1 MEHKYADI
9 FIDAW
14 NTVFDSFSSKH
25 IMRASVESPKDM
37 TGHDISVLIGFVGDV
52 DEQIFMSMD
61 ASTGKSIASEMLGG
75 MEIDNVDEV
84 VFSAVGELCNM
95 VMGNACSSISL
106 ETANVDI
113 TTPIILQDDALSNLR
128 VKPLYNIAFLF
139 DDMDSI
145 DFNVAVKIA

>member
-14 NTVFDSFSSKH
+14 NTVFESFSTKH

-37 TGHDISVLIGFVGDV
+37 TGSDISVSIGLVGDV
-52 DEQIFMSMD
+52 DGQIFMSMD
-61 ASTGKSIASEMLGG
+61 ASTGISIASEMLGG
-75 MEIDNVDEV
+75 MEINEVDEV

-113 TTPIILQDDALSNLR
+113 TTPVVVHDEIMSNYR
-128 VKPLYNIAFLF
+128 IKPLYSIAFLF

-145 DFNVAVKIA
+145 DFNVAVKTA

>member
-1 MEHKYADI
+1 MEHKYAEI

-14 NTVFDSFSSKH
+14 NTVFESFSTKH
-25 IMRASVESPKDM
+25 IMRASVESPKDT
-37 TGHDISVLIGFVGDV
+37 TGSDISVTIGLVGDV
-52 DEQIFMSMD
+52 DGQIYMSMD

-75 MEIDNVDEV
+75 MEINEVDEV

-95 VMGNACSSISL
+95 VMGNACTTISL

-113 TTPIILQDDALSNLR
+113 TTPVILDEDNLSKFR
-128 VKPLYNIAFLF
+128 IKPLYNIAFLF

-145 DFNVAVKIA
+145 DFNVAVKTA

>member
-14 NTVFDSFSSKH
+14 NTVLESFSSKH
-25 IMRASVESPKDM
+25 ILSTNVETQS
-37 TGHDISVLIGFVGDV
+37 TVSIRDISVSIGLVGDV
-52 DEQIFMSMD
+52 DGQIFMSMD
-61 ASTGKSIASEMLGG
+61 AQTGKSIASEMLGG
-75 MEIDNVDEV
+75 MEIIDVDEV
-84 VFSAVGELCNM
+84 VKSAVGELCNM

-113 TTPIILQDDALSNLR
+113 TTPTVFSEETLPEIRI
-128 VKPLYNIAFLF
+128 KPLYSISFLF

-145 DFNVAVKIA
+145 DFNVGVMSA